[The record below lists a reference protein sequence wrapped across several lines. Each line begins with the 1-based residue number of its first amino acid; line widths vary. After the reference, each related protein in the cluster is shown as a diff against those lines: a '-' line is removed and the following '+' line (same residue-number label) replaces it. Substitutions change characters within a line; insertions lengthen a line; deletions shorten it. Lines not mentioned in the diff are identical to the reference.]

1 MTEPGVTLTDYGLTL
16 LCLVLG
22 TLIWKKTERGL
33 FRAGFA
39 AFFISLTFASASG
52 GTVHGFFSNPQ
63 TLGYRILWPLTL
75 ISIGIAAFSIWC
87 IAASMLFEERRAQL
101 ICKIMLGIFII
112 YGIAVLAFI
121 RDYLIAII
129 HYLPATMALLA
140 AFLKRYSKYHEKE
153 LFSGIMGIVMTFVAA
168 GIQQAGIGFH
178 PVYFD
183 HNAFYHVVQAVGL
196 YLIYVCARHLAS
208 SGHNLSS

>member
-16 LCLVLG
+16 LCMVLG
-22 TLIWKKTERGL
+22 TLICKKTEYGP

-39 AFFISLTFASASG
+39 AFFISLTFASAFG
-52 GTVHGFFSNPQ
+52 GTVHGFFLNPH

-75 ISIGIAAFSIWC
+75 ISIGIAAFSIWY
-87 IAASMLFEERRAQL
+87 IAARMLFEEKRARL
-101 ICKIMLGIFII
+101 VSKITLGIFII

-129 HYLPATMALLA
+129 HYLPATLALLA
-140 AFLKRYSKYHEKE
+140 AFLKRYHKYHEKE
-153 LFSGIMGIVMTFVAA
+153 VFSGIMGIILTFVAA